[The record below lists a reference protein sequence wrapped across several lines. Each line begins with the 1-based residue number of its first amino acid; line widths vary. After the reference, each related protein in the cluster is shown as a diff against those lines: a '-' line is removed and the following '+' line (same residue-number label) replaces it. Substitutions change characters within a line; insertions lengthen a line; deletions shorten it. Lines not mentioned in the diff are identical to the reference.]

1 METNEKSPQ
10 KRAAKAQIE
19 TENLQSSGKVDNF
32 AKILYINPMTDFGFK
47 KIFGDAEIMK
57 AFLNDVIQP
66 VSPIEKVTFLDKE
79 MLPEKDD
86 QRGVLY
92 DLLCKTEDDSEFL
105 VEMQNAPQEKFSDRV
120 IFYLSRSIS
129 QQGYRGKLR
138 NHKWDY
144 ELRPVYGVF
153 LLNFHLERRNPQ
165 KLRTLHVTVDEDNHR
180 IFSDKLSA
188 YMIELPCIKG
198 KKEEDCE
205 TNIERWM
212 YNLYNMKT
220 STKPLAFQDIMPV
233 FKTVASQA
241 EFNKM
246 SESEQNR
253 YMRLLDIYRTNLSA
267 LNYSRKEG
275 REEGHAEGLQE
286 GMEKGHAE
294 GLQEGMEKGR
304 AEGLQEGMEKGR
316 AEGLQEGMEKGKL
329 KERYNNA
336 KALKENGVPVAII
349 SVSLGLSVEEVEKL

>member
-10 KRAAKAQIE
+10 KCAERAQNE
-19 TENLQSSGKVDNF
+19 SENLQSSGKVDNF

-92 DLLCKTEDDSEFL
+92 DLLCKTEDESEFL

-241 EFNKM
+241 EFNNM
-246 SESEQNR
+246 SESEQER

-275 REEGHAEGLQE
+275 REEG
-286 GMEKGHAE
+286 
-294 GLQEGMEKGR
+294 LQEGMEKGR
-304 AEGLQEGMEKGR
+304 AEGLQEGMV
-316 AEGLQEGMEKGKL
+316 KGKTEGKL
-329 KERYNNA
+329 EERYNNA

>member
-10 KRAAKAQIE
+10 KRAARAQNE
-19 TENLQSSGKVDNF
+19 SENLQSSGKVDNF

-92 DLLCKTEDDSEFL
+92 DLLCKTEDESEFL

-241 EFNKM
+241 EFNNM
-246 SESEQNR
+246 SESEQER

-275 REEGHAEGLQE
+275 REEGRE
-286 GMEKGHAE
+286 
-294 GLQEGMEKGR
+294 
-304 AEGLQEGMEKGR
+304 EGLQEGMEKGR

-329 KERYNNA
+329 EERYNNA

>member
-10 KRAAKAQIE
+10 KRAARAQNE
-19 TENLQSSGKVDNF
+19 SENLQSSGKVDNF

-47 KIFGDAEIMK
+47 KIFGHAEIIK
-57 AFLNDVIQP
+57 AFRNDVIQP

-92 DLLCKTEDDSEFL
+92 DLLCKTEDESEFL

-129 QQGYRGKLR
+129 RQGYRGKLR

-241 EFNKM
+241 EFNNM

-275 REEGHAEGLQE
+275 REEGLQE
-286 GMEKGHAE
+286 GMEK

-304 AEGLQEGMEKGR
+304 AEGLQEG
-316 AEGLQEGMEKGKL
+316 KL
-329 KERYNNA
+329 EERYNNA

>member
-10 KRAAKAQIE
+10 KCAARAQNE
-19 TENLQSSGKVDNF
+19 SENLQSSGKVDNF

-92 DLLCKTEDDSEFL
+92 DLLCKTEDESEFL

-129 QQGYRGKLR
+129 RQGYRGKLR

-241 EFNKM
+241 EFNNM

-286 GMEKGHAE
+286 GMEKG
-294 GLQEGMEKGR
+294 
-304 AEGLQEGMEKGR
+304 R

-329 KERYNNA
+329 EERYNNA

>member
-10 KRAAKAQIE
+10 KRAARAQNE
-19 TENLQSSGKVDNF
+19 SENLQSSGKVDNF

-92 DLLCKTEDDSEFL
+92 DLLCKTEDESEFL

-241 EFNKM
+241 EFNNM

-275 REEGHAEGLQE
+275 REEGRE
-286 GMEKGHAE
+286 E

-304 AEGLQEGMEKGR
+304 AEGLQEGMV
-316 AEGLQEGMEKGKL
+316 KGKTEGKL
-329 KERYNNA
+329 EERYNNA